1 MKNRYYL
8 SLFPVEALI
17 ASQLDPEQFS
27 YYMAY
32 GSKKGTLDYLIFA
45 EVEGDFG
52 TDFDWKYAAEKCA
65 AHSDGRPKNSLY
77 LSVYRTLELTPLDRI
92 GDIYLVAVDGRS
104 LKLSRNVW
112 HDTPSPEGYRV
123 YQELCPL
130 RPLVVSALEPAA
142 FSAYL
147 TDPSHKTA
155 VPKIVFADVKT
166 VNADEVATGNIG
178 RAFGHNQA
186 HLAECAAAVTSGRE
200 KKNKIVSRSH
210 VDRFTYQII
219 KSGLFIGT
227 SREMAFYPM
236 PDAETLRREHYDWG
250 RSAMIL

>member
-1 MKNRYYL
+1 MKTRYYL

-32 GSKKGTLDYLIFA
+32 GSKKGTLENLIFA
-45 EVEGDFG
+45 EVEGGFG
-52 TDFDWKYAAEKCA
+52 QSFDWGYAEKKCVP
-65 AHSDGRPKNSLY
+65 HSDGRPKNSLY
-77 LSVYRTLELTPLDRI
+77 MSVYRALELMPADKI
-92 GDIYLVAVDGRS
+92 GNIYLVAGDGRS
-104 LKLSRNVW
+104 LKLSRGSW
-112 HDTPSPEGYRV
+112 HDTPSASGYRV

-142 FSAYL
+142 FAAYL
-147 TDPSHKTA
+147 TDPAHKTA
-155 VPKIVFADVKT
+155 VPKILFADVKT
-166 VNADEVATGNIG
+166 IDVNETATGNIG
-178 RAFGHNQA
+178 RAYGHNQE

-210 VDRFTYQII
+210 VDRFTYQVI
-219 KSGLFIGT
+219 KSGIFLGDGK
-227 SREMAFYPM
+227 ELLYYPM
-236 PDAETLRREHYDWG
+236 PDAETLRKENYDWG